1 MRRTR
6 RSSVPWRRE
15 SRVGGSSLVDILPE
29 YETLLVECQLERRT
43 RSPYSESVLG
53 ALTRSQDSESLL
65 GVPTR
70 SQDAESG
77 LGVPLHRCRSGSS
90 RNVNRRLRRFTALH
104 DRCGGEVAR
113 DIEHRAEHVR
123 NRIDRNE
130 YPDPLSWKTNRDE
143 ERREH

>member
-1 MRRTR
+1 MSTR
-6 RSSVPWRRE
+6 A
-15 SRVGGSSLVDILPE
+15 
-29 YETLLVECQLERRT
+29 
-43 RSPYSESVLG
+43 PYSESG
-53 ALTRSQDSESLL
+53 L

-70 SQDAESG
+70 SQDSEPLLGVRTRSPYSESG

-130 YPDPLSWKTNRDE
+130 YPDPLCWKTNRDE
-143 ERREH
+143 ERREHEKRAARNAGTTEGKEDRRDRYRPELA